1 MLYSGPVP
9 GANVRQALEEAVAE
23 LPSGL
28 GDHVTRV
35 VVEARRLAERH
46 DVDAERAAI
55 AALGH
60 DLARAIKP
68 PELLRRAEDAGLDP
82 SAIERSEPI
91 LLHGALSALAMA
103 ERFDIEDAEV
113 LAAAR
118 YHTTARAGMS
128 ALERLIYVADKIE
141 PGKVRDNADLIEAR
155 RLADESL
162 ESSMLRLL
170 DAQIAK
176 ALARGWP
183 LHPDTTAARN
193 ELLRRT

>member
-9 GANVRQALEEAVAE
+9 DTNVRQALEEAVAE

-68 PELLRRAEDAGLDP
+68 PELLRRAEDAGLNP

-91 LLHGALSALAMA
+91 LLHGALSATLMA
-103 ERFDIEDAEV
+103 ERFGIEDAEV

-141 PGKVRDNADLIEAR
+141 PGKVRDKPELIEAH

-170 DAQIAK
+170 DVQIAK
-176 ALARGWP
+176 ALARAWP
-183 LHPDTTAARN
+183 LHPDTNAARN
-193 ELLRRT
+193 ELLRRA

>member
-35 VVEARRLAERH
+35 VVEARGLAERH
-46 DVDAERAAI
+46 DIDIDRAAI

-91 LLHGALSALAMA
+91 LLHGALSATLMA
-103 ERFDIEDAEV
+103 ERFGIEDAEV

-118 YHTTARAGMS
+118 YHTTARADMS
-128 ALERLIYVADKIE
+128 ALERLIYVADKTE
-141 PGKVRDNADLIEAR
+141 PGKVRDRTELLEAR

>member
-9 GANVRQALEEAVAE
+9 DANVRQALEEAVAK

-28 GDHVTRV
+28 RDHVTRV

-68 PELLRRAEDAGLDP
+68 PELLRRAEDVGLNP

-91 LLHGALSALAMA
+91 LLHGALSATLMA
-103 ERFDIEDAEV
+103 ERFGIEDAEV

-141 PGKVRDNADLIEAR
+141 PGKVRDKPELIEAR

-170 DAQIAK
+170 DVQIAK